1 MKFTR
6 FASRRSRRLPKSSA
20 YGGRRNS
27 QQRQIGIDCCTR
39 EIVAWSLE
47 LRCRTHEAVTLVSE
61 EVAAAAS
68 TRGEITLGTDSGS
81 AFTSR
86 GFRTRLAEL
95 RVTHRR
101 GGYRDSESQ
110 AFIASWFGKFKQ
122 LLRLAL

>member
-6 FASRRSRRLPKSSA
+6 FASRRSRRLPKPSA

-27 QQRQIGIDCCTR
+27 QLQRQIGIDCYTR

-68 TRGEITLGTDSGS
+68 TRGEITLGTDNGS

-86 GFRTRLAEL
+86 GFRTRPAEL
-95 RVTHRR
+95 RVTHRP

-110 AFIASWFGKFKQ
+110 ALIAS
-122 LLRLAL
+122 